1 MILHKLTEDILC
13 LSQGEQVDPPGFR
26 AAQSRVQRL
35 VEFCDQNDCALVDDP
50 NCVQIV
56 MSRADIAQTL
66 ERCLKDSSTASGIAV
81 RAPRYAICKDSAR
94 IVDLRAPMIAKP
106 LIAAGTKASH
116 SLLVVLNNDFAT
128 SVEYPCILQEYVNH
142 NAEWFKVYVLGDHI
156 SVHQRPSLPDLPR
169 DATTNK
175 SVVAFD
181 SQRPYPTLRDFGYD
195 DERTTSTSKRRLNKQ
210 MKNSFNATCR
220 R

>member
-66 ERCLKDSSTASGIAV
+66 KRCLKDASTSSGIAV
-81 RAPRYAICKDSAR
+81 RAPRYA

-106 LIAAGTKASH
+106 LIAAGTK
-116 SLLVVLNNDFAT
+116 VLNNDFAT
-128 SVEYPCILQEYVNH
+128 SVEYPCILQEYIKH
-142 NAEWFKVYVLGDHI
+142 NAEWFKVYALGDHI
-156 SVHQRPSLPDLPR
+156 SVH
-169 DATTNK
+169 
-175 SVVAFD
+175 
-181 SQRPYPTLRDFGYD
+181 
-195 DERTTSTSKRRLNKQ
+195 
-210 MKNSFNATCR
+210 
-220 R
+220 

>member
-56 MSRADIAQTL
+56 MSRTDIAQTL
-66 ERCLKDSSTASGIAV
+66 ERCLKDASIASGIAV

-106 LIAAGTKASH
+106 LIVAGTKPVILCWSY
-116 SLLVVLNNDFAT
+116 ST
-128 SVEYPCILQEYVNH
+128 MILQPAWSILVFCKNTSITMLSDSKCTCLVITLVCIKGQVCRICPETQ
-142 NAEWFKVYVLGDHI
+142 
-156 SVHQRPSLPDLPR
+156 QRTSQSSPLIRNDPIRRS
-169 DATTNK
+169 ATL
-175 SVVAFD
+175 VM
-181 SQRPYPTLRDFGYD
+181 
-195 DERTTSTSKRRLNKQ
+195 TTRECPARVK
-210 MKNSFNATCR
+210 AG
-220 R
+220 